1 MMTLV
6 AFAIT
11 VAYAYSAAVAL
22 GVPGQMFFWE
32 TATLTDP
39 TGRFQLFRSDQSRS
53 GSWIE
58 GGRRATM
65 SP

>member
-11 VAYAYSAAVAL
+11 VARAYSVAVAL
-22 GVPGQMFFWE
+22 GVPGQVVFWE
-32 TATLTDP
+32 TATLTNP